1 MTDPTDTWRQNF
13 RDLQTQLLETGV
25 FDDQDLSDL
34 RGDGSPSD
42 TAAWARQQG
51 TRILAVDTGQ
61 GRAYP
66 SFQFTPTG
74 DVRPELASSLSV
86 LQDAGLSAWIT
97 WAWMTEPTGLLS
109 GAVPHEIL
117 GVDPARGAAAVQR
130 RAERP
135 QADGSALVPPTSTCP
150 PAT

>member
-13 RDLQTQLLETGV
+13 QDLQAQLLGTGV
-25 FDDQDLSDL
+25 FDDQVLSDL

-42 TAAWARQQG
+42 TAVWARQQG

-97 WAWMTEPTGLLS
+97 WAWMTEPTSLLS
-109 GAVPHEIL
+109 GAVPHEVL
-117 GVDPARGAAAVQR
+117 GSDTARGAVAVR
-130 RAERP
+130 RRVERAL
-135 QADGSALVPPTSTCP
+135 ADG
-150 PAT
+150 